1 MISTIKNFKRSVK
14 EIEKDNVKYAKLF
27 LKKNI
32 YNTKKLHFGEKIAEN
47 NNNTKE
53 LWPTLK
59 SLDLLFKRERQ
70 SKMSLKENG
79 VVSYNSKDNANT
91 FCRIFSNLA
100 DSLLQK
106 LPGPKTKFGIK
117 ITEDYYKQIR
127 NECEDFVLHAV
138 EVTTV
143 DKNLKNLDVSK
154 VLKQIRFLPNFLNMV
169 LQ

>member
-1 MISTIKNFKRSVK
+1 M
-14 EIEKDNVKYAKLF
+14 
-27 LKKNI
+27 
-32 YNTKKLHFGEKIAEN
+32 
-47 NNNTKE
+47 
-53 LWPTLK
+53 
-59 SLDLLFKRERQ
+59 LFKRGRQ
-70 SKMSLKENG
+70 FKISLKENS

-106 LPGPKTKFGIK
+106 LPGLKTKFGIK
-117 ITEDYYKQIR
+117 ITEEYYKQIR

-154 VLKQIRFLPNFLNMV
+154 GSEIDQIFTKFPKHGAPVIAIHLANIINLSIKLDNG
-169 LQ
+169 